1 MAKCMK
7 GKVLRT
13 ETLEL
18 GVWVAVACEMV
29 AQTSRW
35 TECRRLVQWRLDW
48 AK

>member
-7 GKVLRT
+7 GKVLRI

-29 AQTSRW
+29 A
-35 TECRRLVQWRLDW
+35 
-48 AK
+48 

>member
-7 GKVLRT
+7 GKVL
-13 ETLEL
+13 EL
-18 GVWVAVACEMV
+18 GVWVAVAFEMV